1 MLGCWLRLSLIG
13 SSNDRARNST
23 KTKTKKKKTAL
34 ISLTEF
40 AFLPTSSVL
49 RHQQWLIRKIGQLHS
64 RSLLSILTMLLSSY
78 CPLNYVLLLKIK
90 FHISTLDLLY
100 NIYQQNDLKTKPAR
114 TSRW

>member
-13 SSNDRARNST
+13 SSNDRIGNFT
-23 KTKTKKKKTAL
+23 KAETKKKKAL

-64 RSLLSILTMLLSSY
+64 RSLLSILTMLLSS
-78 CPLNYVLLLKIK
+78 NSIK
-90 FHISTLDLLY
+90 LCTFIKDKVPHQYLRF
-100 NIYQQNDLKTKPAR
+100 AV
-114 TSRW
+114 